1 MEAGR
6 FGDEYLDSRK
16 AREHLRAS
24 RWSAISISAG
34 ATKKRNQVDK
44 RGLLMEVPDLPS
56 PLSPSL
62 SRRLA
67 GKRCPGGHAFR
78 PLLRTGGGG
87 FVSSRRSS
95 GSSVRAVGAV

>member
-1 MEAGR
+1 MASPQPASGKSWLLPSPSCRLATVRARGSRGR
-6 FGDEYLDSRK
+6 RDDLQLHPD
-16 AREHLRAS
+16 L
-24 RWSAISISAG
+24 SA
-34 ATKKRNQVDK
+34 
-44 RGLLMEVPDLPS
+44 PDLPS